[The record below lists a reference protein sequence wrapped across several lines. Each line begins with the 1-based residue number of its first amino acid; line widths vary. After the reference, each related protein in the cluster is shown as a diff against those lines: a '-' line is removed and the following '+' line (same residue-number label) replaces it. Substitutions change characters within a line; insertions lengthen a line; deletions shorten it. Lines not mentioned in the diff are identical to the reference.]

1 MVLAANIKKDDLKD
15 IHLEGLNP
23 DGVPDVLGDYVYP
36 FKFNDLNAFKNLIN
50 KNKKIGIVFMEVE
63 RNLKLNIN
71 FLKEIRRLCT
81 KNKIIL
87 IFDECSSGF
96 REIYGGHHMKYK
108 IYPDIAV
115 FENQLPME
123 YL

>member
-1 MVLAANIKKDDLKD
+1 MQGCLIKKKGVAICGYHGWHDWYLAANIKKDDLKD

-23 DGVPDVLGDYVYP
+23 DGVPDVLEDYVYP

-71 FLKEIRRLCT
+71 FLKR
-81 KNKIIL
+81 N
-87 IFDECSSGF
+87 
-96 REIYGGHHMKYK
+96 
-108 IYPDIAV
+108 
-115 FENQLPME
+115 
-123 YL
+123 